1 VIKFLKV
8 YALQGAKEKIEK
20 SDSFLKCYLCLL
32 FQSSQ
37 QKNLR
42 DYILKRLLYLRVM
55 PPLFSR
61 IITDFHFLYRLLKNM
76 KVDLPKFE
84 NINFHKLY

>member
-1 VIKFLKV
+1 MKTFLKV
-8 YALQGAKEKIEK
+8 YALQEAKEKIEK
-20 SDSFLKCYLCLL
+20 SDSFLKGYLYLL
-32 FQSSQ
+32 FPSSQ
-37 QKNLR
+37 QQNLR

-61 IITDFHFLYRLLKNM
+61 ILTDFHFLYRLLKNM
-76 KVDLPKFE
+76 NVELPKFE